1 MNQVDTMADSSDI
14 INHNDIAIVGMAA
27 RVPGAATVDEFWKN
41 LTAGVES
48 IRALSPEELEA
59 AGESA
64 DRLRSKNYVPSA
76 APLDKMEYFDADFFG
91 FSPKEAAIL
100 DPQHRHF
107 LECAWEALEDA
118 GYPPERVPG
127 PIGVFAGCGMGS
139 YFYFNLCSNPDLVDS
154 VGMFL
159 LRHTGNDKDF
169 LSTRVSFLLDLKG
182 PSINVQTACST
193 SLVAVH
199 LACQSLLSGES
210 DMALAGGVTI
220 ELPHRRGYLYQE
232 NEILSPDGHCHAF
245 DARAEGT
252 VFGSGVGVVVLKR
265 LKDALEAGDN
275 VVAVIRGSAVNND
288 GSAKAGY
295 LAPSVDG
302 QAAAISEA
310 LAIADV
316 PADSIGY
323 VECHGTGTY
332 LGDPIEVSALTLAH
346 RQTTDKKQY
355 CRIGSVKTNIGHLDT
370 AAGVV
375 SLIKAA
381 RAVREGFIPPS
392 LNFEKPNPSIDF
404 ENSPFLVNDRL
415 YEWKGQGGPR
425 RASVNSLGVGGTNA
439 HVVLEQPPVVQ
450 SPPTSGKQL
459 ITLSARSRPALE
471 DMTARLADHLEAHP
485 EQELADVCFTLLE
498 GRRAFPQ
505 RRVLSCGSREEAITF
520 LRSKDPRRIFTHTAN
535 AEAPE
540 IVFLFPGG
548 GAQYASMARGLYREE
563 SVFQTWMDRGFRY
576 LESKVPFEPRAVLF
590 PDSDEAVAAAEEFLL
605 TPSVQLPLLFM
616 VEFALAQLLISKG
629 VQPTALIGHSMGEN
643 TAACLAGVFSFEDAL
658 GLVLLRGKLLDTVPE
673 GGMLSVAL
681 SESALRARL
690 GDDLDLACV
699 NAPELCVASG
709 PRAALDRLKA
719 ELDANEI
726 EAKPI
731 PIHIAAHSRMLDPIL
746 EEFRAYLRSIRLS
759 SPQIRFVSNRTGTW
773 ITNGQAT
780 DPNYWVEHLRNTVHF
795 FQGIDEVIQGTNR
808 VLLEVGPGNVLGSI
822 AKQHPKVNPQNVIGT
837 LRHPKDTTPDG
848 TFLLSVFGRLWGAG
862 RALSAEELWPQQKR
876 RRVSLP
882 TYAFQRERYWIEPGV
897 GSVTS
902 STSVVHPERI
912 PDPERWFYRP
922 VWRREDV
929 TELPPDEPLSWLVFV
944 DDAGLGDRLIERL
957 TAYGHSVITVRAG
970 DSFERLSDTEYLLPP
985 EQGKAGYQALFSEL
999 IGRGHTPQRILHSW
1013 LWSTDESFRP
1023 GSTYFHRNLE
1033 LGFYSLLFLAQA
1045 LATEEYP
1052 TPLHLIVLTSGAQ
1065 QVSDERVPYPEQA
1078 TTLGPCKV
1086 IPRELAGI
1094 TVSSVDLPA
1103 PGIEKQSS
1111 DGFSLDELLEISL
1124 RRVALAAKKRVQQ
1137 KSSMKNG
1144 AKNGR
1149 SDSTPF
1155 AEFEDQLLRELFAE
1169 PGNRTVAIRKDTRYR
1184 LHYERLPL
1192 PHAQQ
1197 SESAI
1202 KKRSPVLITGGFG
1215 GIGLSIAR
1223 SLAKEQNAKLLLLAR
1238 TPLPARN
1245 DWESWEKEHPLDPV
1259 SERIRAVRELEGL
1272 GAEVMVLAADVADLQ
1287 AVSDAFTDAREK
1299 FGRINGVIHAAGTVN
1314 DAPLL
1319 AKSEV
1324 DANATFTA
1332 KLHGTRVLWEAL
1344 KDQPPDYFLLFS
1356 STSTAI
1362 AAPGQVDYVAANSFL
1377 NSFAAQLRAAGVQA
1391 TALNWG
1397 VWNDVGMAVSAAN
1410 QLGIA
1415 VEAGAERTARHPWFR
1430 GVLRMGGG
1438 ATLTL
1443 ELSTSTHWVL
1453 DEHRTI
1459 SGQAIL
1465 PGTGYI
1471 ELLRAGLAEISESS
1485 PAFQIDDLYF
1495 FRPLQV
1501 SDEETKLVRLV
1512 LSPSERGYSAEVHS
1526 LVQEQAGNKIWER
1539 HSQAQISLIPLPAV
1553 GGVDLSA
1560 LAARCSRVSEDQDP
1574 SSLQAR
1580 TLRSPQEDHLRF
1592 GPRWRVLESMRF
1604 GDGEAYAT
1612 LGLAND
1618 FAADVDQVLLHPGL
1632 LDLATGFAMSLIA
1645 GYDSAPSRQLW
1656 VPITYRR
1663 IRVHGGLPARIKS
1676 WVRNHRPNRESDE
1689 FASFDVW
1696 ITDEEGRVLVEVTEF
1711 TIKKLVDPEF
1721 GAARPATDRDLVR
1734 EDSDQRELSAPERAF
1749 QHNLSLGIRPEEG
1762 VEALLRVLSAPAPA
1776 QVFVSSLDL
1785 GDLIRQTD
1793 ALSTQ
1798 RPGETT
1804 KFSRPQLHSAYVGP
1818 RDDIER
1824 TLVDIWADL
1833 LGVENV
1839 GVQDSFFDLGGHSLI
1854 AVRLFAKLNKQY
1866 KVDFPISVLFE
1877 APTIE
1882 ACAKLI
1888 REAVG
1893 DSVVATTTSTS
1904 ASEKKPEVRTRYK
1917 HLVAMHPSN
1926 SAEDRPFFLAAG
1938 MFGNVLNLRQLA
1950 NLVGKDRPFYG
1961 LQARGL
1967 YGDDKPHAT
1976 FEEMATD
1983 YLAEI
1988 RQVQPH
1994 GPYLLGGFSGG
2005 GIVAYEMAQ
2014 QLRAQG
2020 EEVSLLV
2027 MLDTPIPSDEPL
2039 STQEKLA
2046 IHRQNLSREGLE
2058 YPVNWLKKKLEYRKS
2073 MAEKSLERQA
2083 QEQGGAEPGFHSLVI
2098 ESAFY
2103 AALAKYEVQPLPLEV
2118 QLFRPKLRPTHQ
2130 FSDGQIVNRD
2140 RRRIYSDNGWGRYV
2154 PSVRVFE
2161 MPGDHDSMVL
2171 EPNVRILA
2179 THIRRSIEAV
2189 ESQQKQATRPAVA
2202 TATT

>member
-1 MNQVDTMADSSDI
+1 MVNSSEM
-14 INHNDIAIVGMAA
+14 INHNDIAIVGMAV
-27 RVPGAATVDEFWKN
+27 RVPGAATVNEFWKN
-41 LTAGVES
+41 LTEGVES

-169 LSTRVSFLLDLKG
+169 LSTRASFLFDLKG

-275 VVAVIRGSAVNND
+275 VIAVIRGSAVNND

-375 SLIKAA
+375 ALIKAA
-381 RAVREGFIPPS
+381 RSVQQGFIPPS

-404 ENSPFLVNDRL
+404 EHSPFLVNDRL
-415 YEWKGQGGPR
+415 FTWDASKGPR
-425 RASVNSLGVGGTNA
+425 RAGVNSLGVGGTNA
-439 HVVLEQPPVVQ
+439 HVVLEEPPAFQ
-450 SPPTSGKQL
+450 SEPTSGRQL

-485 EQELADVCFTLLE
+485 EQEFADVCFTLLE
-498 GRRAFPQ
+498 GRRAFAQ

-548 GAQYASMARGLYREE
+548 GAQYASMARGLYEEE
-563 SVFQTWMDRGFRY
+563 SVFQTWMDRGFLY
-576 LESKVPFEPRAVLF
+576 LDGKVPFDPKAALF
-590 PDSDEAVAAAEEFLL
+590 PGGDEAVARAEEFLL

-897 GSVTS
+897 GSMTS
-902 STSVVHPERI
+902 SASIVHPERI
-912 PDPERWFYRP
+912 ADPERWFYRP

-944 DDAGLGDRLIERL
+944 DDAGLGDRVVQSL
-957 TAYGHSVITVRAG
+957 TALGHSVITVRAG
-970 DSFERLSDTEYLLPP
+970 DAFERLSDSEYLLPP
-985 EQGKAGYQALFSEL
+985 EQGKAGYQALFRDL

-1023 GSTYFHRNLE
+1023 GSTFFHRNLE

-1052 TPLHLIVLTSGAQ
+1052 TPLHLIALTTGAQ
-1065 QVSDERVPYPEQA
+1065 QVAQEHVAYPEQA
-1078 TTLGPCKV
+1078 TTLGPCRV

-1103 PGIEKQSS
+1103 PHVDKAHKPG
-1111 DGFSLDELLEISL
+1111 GLSLDELLEISL
-1124 RRVALAAKKRVQQ
+1124 RQVASAAKKRLRTNG
-1137 KSSMKNG
+1137 SSD
-1144 AKNGR
+1144 GR
-1149 SDSTPF
+1149 VASTHF

-1169 PGNRTVAIRKDTRYR
+1169 PGNRTLAIRKDTRYR

-1192 PHAQQ
+1192 PR
-1197 SESAI
+1197 SESLVQNNGA
-1202 KKRSPVLITGGFG
+1202 VLITGGFG

-1223 SLAKEQNAKLLLLAR
+1223 SLAKDQRAKLLLLAR
-1238 TPLPARN
+1238 TPLPSRH
-1245 DWESWEKEHPLDPV
+1245 DWESWEKEHPIDPV

-1287 AVSDAFTDAREK
+1287 AVSDAVTDGRSK
-1299 FGRINGVIHAAGTVN
+1299 FGRIDGVIHAAGTVN

-1344 KDQPPDYFLLFS
+1344 KDQPPSYFLLFS

-1377 NSFAAQLRAAGVQA
+1377 NSFAAQLRAEGVHA

-1397 VWNDVGMAVSAAN
+1397 VWNDVGMAVNAATE
-1410 QLGIA
+1410 LGIA
-1415 VEAGAERTARHPWFR
+1415 VDVAAERPARHPWFR
-1430 GVLRMGGG
+1430 GVSRTGGG

-1471 ELLRAGLAEISESS
+1471 ELIRAALAELSNAS

-1501 SDEETKLVRLV
+1501 SDGETKLARIQLT
-1512 LSPSERGYSAEVHS
+1512 PSERGYSVEVHS
-1526 LVQEQAGNKIWER
+1526 LAEEKSGNQTWER
-1539 HSQAQISLIPLPAV
+1539 HSQAQISLIPLSAV
-1553 GGVDLSA
+1553 DRVDLSA
-1560 LAARCSRVSEDQDP
+1560 LEARCPRVSADR
-1574 SSLQAR
+1574 QAR

-1592 GPRWRVLESMRF
+1592 GGRWRVLESMRF
-1604 GDGEAYAT
+1604 GEGEACAT
-1612 LGLAND
+1612 LGLASD
-1618 FAADVDQVLLHPGL
+1618 FTADVDQVLLHPGL
-1632 LDLATGFAMSLIA
+1632 LDLATGFAMSLIE
-1645 GYDSAPSRQLW
+1645 GYDLAPARQLW

-1663 IRVHGGLPARIKS
+1663 MRVHGGLPARIRS
-1676 WVRNHRPNRESDE
+1676 WVKNHGPNRESDE

-1721 GAARPATDRDLVR
+1721 GAARPATANDLVR
-1734 EDSDQRELSAPERAF
+1734 EESGQRELSAPELAF

-1762 VEALLRVLSAPAPA
+1762 VQALHRVLTLTAPA
-1776 QVFVSSLDL
+1776 QLFVSSLDL
-1785 GDLIRQTD
+1785 NNLIRQTD
-1793 ALSTQ
+1793 ALSVH
-1798 RPGETT
+1798 RSGEIA
-1804 KFSRPQLHSAYVGP
+1804 KFSRPKLDSTYVEP
-1818 RDDIER
+1818 RDDVER
-1824 TLVDIWADL
+1824 TLVDIWEDL

-1866 KVDFPISVLFE
+1866 KVDYPISVLFE

-1893 DSVVATTTSTS
+1893 DSGTTATTT
-1904 ASEKKPEVRTRYK
+1904 AVSEREPEVRTRYK

-1926 SAEDRPFFLAAG
+1926 SEDDRPFFLAAG

-1950 NLVGKDRPFYG
+1950 NLIGKDRPFYG

-1983 YLAEI
+1983 YLEEI

-2014 QLRAQG
+2014 QLSALG

-2027 MLDTPIPSDEPL
+2027 MLDTPIPSDTPL

-2058 YPVNWLKKKLEYRKS
+2058 YPVNWLKQKLEYRKH
-2073 MAEKSLERQA
+2073 MADKTHEREA

-2103 AALAKYEVQPLPLEV
+2103 AALAKYQVKPLPMEI

-2130 FSDGQIVNRD
+2130 FSDGQLINRD
-2140 RRRIYSDNGWGRYV
+2140 RRRIYSDNGWSRYV

-2179 THIRRSIEAV
+2179 AHLRRSIEGS
-2189 ESQQKQATRPAVA
+2189 EPQLKQQVA
-2202 TATT
+2202 PLGAGAITA